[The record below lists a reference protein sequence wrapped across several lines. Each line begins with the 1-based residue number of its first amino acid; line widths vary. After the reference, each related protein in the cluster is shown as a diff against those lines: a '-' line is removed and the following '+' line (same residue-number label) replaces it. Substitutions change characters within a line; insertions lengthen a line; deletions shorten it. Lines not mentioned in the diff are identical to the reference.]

1 MRDPTD
7 VRSPSIDSPPPWW
20 ARPGLELRKGRLAVA
35 GRDAEDLARQLG
47 TPRFAFDLVRIL
59 EQLEALRD
67 ALAGAG
73 LAHRVRYAMKACREP
88 DVLRYIRGLGEGG
101 SPNAVGIDASSPHEV
116 ELALA
121 SGWLP
126 EEISL
131 TGSNLTD
138 ADLTSVLT
146 EPIHINVDLLSQLR
160 RVGRLFEGRRVGIRV
175 NPRVSVIRDGGDLYS
190 GDRPTKFGIY
200 PEDLARAL
208 ETARAHS
215 LLINALHVHVGWAYR
230 NEELLSFEHAVEQ
243 LARITQQLRAAGHAI
258 EEVNVGGGLGVPY
271 LEGEEALDLHRW
283 AAILARHLGSLG
295 VVVSVEPGE
304 FLVKEAGVLLA
315 EVVTVEERM
324 GRTFAGLN
332 VGWNAIGQRYVYGE
346 PIVLAPCHARAP
358 GSAEA
363 VTFVGNVNDAD
374 DLFAIDYP
382 FPPVEEGD
390 VVAMLAVGAYNQSM
404 ANDHCLRMR
413 ATATYFDDRI

>member
-1 MRDPTD
+1 MSDPTD
-7 VRSPSIDSPPPWW
+7 VRSPAIDPSPPWW
-20 ARPGLELRKGRLAVA
+20 ARPGLEVRNRRLAVA

-47 TPRFAFDLVRIL
+47 TPRFVFDLVRIR

-67 ALAGAG
+67 ALAEVG
-73 LAHRVRYAMKACREP
+73 LTHRVRYAMKACREP
-88 DVLRYIRGLGEGG
+88 DVLRYLRDQGDGG
-101 SPNAVGIDASSPHEV
+101 SPNAVGIDASSPREV
-116 ELALA
+116 EVALA

-131 TGSNLTD
+131 TGTNLDD
-138 ADLTSVLT
+138 ADITSALRA
-146 EPIHINVDLLSQLR
+146 PIHVNVDLVSQLR

-190 GDRPTKFGIY
+190 GARPTKFGIY
-200 PEDLARAL
+200 PEDLPLAL
-208 ETARAHS
+208 DTARAHS
-215 LLINALHVHVGWAYR
+215 LRITVLHFHVGWAYR
-230 NEELLSFEHAVEQ
+230 DEELPAFEHAVDE
-243 LARITQQLRAAGHAI
+243 LARMTRQLRAAGHPI

-271 LEGEEALDLHRW
+271 LEGEEALDLQRW
-283 AAILARHLGSLG
+283 AAILARHLGPLG

-346 PIVLAPCHARAP
+346 PIVFAPCRAP
-358 GSAEA
+358 APDAIEPL
-363 VTFVGNVNDAD
+363 TFAGNVNDAD
-374 DLFAIDYP
+374 DVFAIDYP
-382 FPPVEEGD
+382 FPRVEEGD

-404 ANDHCLRMR
+404 ANDHCLRLR
-413 ATATYFDDRI
+413 AAATYFDDRI

>member
-1 MRDPTD
+1 MSDATGVTGPAIDP
-7 VRSPSIDSPPPWW
+7 SPPWW
-20 ARPGLELRKGRLAVA
+20 ARPGLEVRNGRLAVA

-47 TPRFAFDLVRIL
+47 TPRFVFDLVRIG

-67 ALAGAG
+67 ALADAG
-73 LAHRVRYAMKACREP
+73 LTHRVRYAMKACREP
-88 DVLRYIRGLGEGG
+88 DVLRYLRDQGDRG
-101 SPNAVGIDASSPHEV
+101 SPNAVGIDACSPREV

-131 TGSNLTD
+131 TGTNLAD
-138 ADLTSVLT
+138 ADITSALTQ
-146 EPIHINVDLLSQLR
+146 PIHVNVDLLSQLR

-175 NPRVSVIRDGGDLYS
+175 NPKVSVIRDGGDLYS

-200 PEDLARAL
+200 PEDLPLAL

-215 LLINALHVHVGWAYR
+215 LRITALHFHVGWAYR
-230 NEELLSFEHAVEQ
+230 NEELPAFEHAVEE
-243 LARITQQLRAAGHAI
+243 LARITQRLRAAGHAI

-271 LEGEEALDLHRW
+271 LEGEEALDLRRW
-283 AAILARHLGSLG
+283 ATILARHLGSLG

-346 PIVLAPCHARAP
+346 PIVFAPCLARTP
-358 GSAEA
+358 DPIGRL
-363 VTFVGNVNDAD
+363 TFAGNVNDAD

-404 ANDHCLRMR
+404 ANDHCLRPR
-413 ATATYFDDRI
+413 AAATYFDDRI